1 VSVTRVVV
9 IGGGITGLTAGFRLA
24 EEARRSRLALDLTV
38 LESAAH
44 AGGHATTMRDDGFL
58 VEAGPNGFL
67 DRPREP
73 QVTELARAL
82 GIGARLIEA
91 RPAARKR
98 FVLLRGRLRRAPDSP
113 PTLLQSDVL
122 SPLGKL
128 RLMLEPL
135 ARAARNG
142 AEESVF
148 DFARRRIGREAAE
161 VLVDAAVAGISAG
174 DSRRLSVAHA
184 FPLMIEMEREH
195 GSLVRAMIARRKE
208 GKSRLMS
215 FEGGMATLI
224 EALVA
229 RLGPALRCD
238 AAVRSLTRAGAEW
251 RIALESGGTL
261 STDCVL
267 LALPAAR
274 AATIVRGLDPAF
286 ADALAAFPFAGIVMT
301 ALAYGSADI
310 GPLDGY
316 GYLVARSEKLDTLGV
331 LWESSVFDGR
341 APQGMALLR
350 VMMGGVR
357 GPAIADLAEAEL
369 VTRARAELERV
380 MGIRA
385 KPRRVWVR
393 RWPRAIA
400 QYELGHGQ
408 RVALARAQAARH
420 PGLDLCGTSY
430 DGVSF
435 GSAVKSAEAAA
446 RRMIAVIAGAAG
458 GATLSA
464 ANAAGDAG
472 RGASPSASAR
482 EPALGRA
489 GGSA

>member
-1 VSVTRVVV
+1 MSVKRIVV

-24 EEARRSRLALDLTV
+24 EEARRSGVALDLTV
-38 LESAAH
+38 LEAAAR
-44 AGGHATTMRDDGFL
+44 AGGHASTLREDGFL

-73 QVTELARAL
+73 QVADLARAL
-82 GIGARLIEA
+82 GIEARLIEA

-128 RLMLEPL
+128 RVMLEPL
-135 ARAARNG
+135 ARAAKNG

-195 GSLVRAMIARRKE
+195 GSLLRAMIARGKQ

-224 EALVA
+224 EALAA
-229 RLGPALRCD
+229 RLGPALRCG
-238 AAVRSLTRAGAEW
+238 AAVRSLARAGAEW
-251 RIALESGGTL
+251 RIALEDGATVSA
-261 STDCVL
+261 DHVL

-274 AATIVRGLDPAF
+274 AATIVRGLDPTLSE
-286 ADALAAFPFAGIVMT
+286 ALAAFPFAGIVMT
-301 ALAYGSADI
+301 ALAYSAGDV

-316 GYLVARSEKLDTLGV
+316 GYLVARSEGLDTLGV

-341 APQGMALLR
+341 TPQGMALLR

-357 GPAIADLAEAEL
+357 GPGIADLGEAEL
-369 VTRARAELERV
+369 VMRARAELERV

-385 KPRRVWVR
+385 TPKRVWVR

-408 RVALARAQAARH
+408 RVATARAEAARH
-420 PGLDLCGTSY
+420 LGLELCGTSY

-446 RRMIAVIAGAAG
+446 RRMVAAIAGAAG
-458 GATLSA
+458 GTSG
-464 ANAAGDAG
+464 ANTAGDAE
-472 RGASPSASAR
+472 RGVPSFASAR
-482 EPALGRA
+482 EPAMGRA
-489 GGSA
+489 GAGT